1 MVTAI
6 GERTFANFTRLTS
19 VTIPD
24 MAVSIGEAAIYACT
38 SLTSVTI
45 PNSAATIGYVAFY
58 GCSSLTSVTSLNP
71 TPTAVD
77 NENAFD
83 AATYTSTLYVS
94 EGSEEAYLLRLFGR
108 VLMVLY

>member
-1 MVTAI
+1 
-6 GERTFANFTRLTS
+6 
-19 VTIPD
+19 
-24 MAVSIGEAAIYACT
+24 
-38 SLTSVTI
+38 
-45 PNSAATIGYVAFY
+45 
-58 GCSSLTSVTSLNP
+58 
-71 TPTAVD
+71 VD